1 MRSDIME
8 ITSVDETVYIMEI
21 INQLH
26 GRIIDYTN
34 RSTELNE
41 LLSSIGIELA
51 NVQVY
56 KNLNTIELKFDDL
69 IHFGYRY
76 QMFLKESEG
85 QTEVLFS
92 GKKASIEDVHLMH
105 SDISKEEFLKSYR
118 DILTILVN

>member
-1 MRSDIME
+1 MRSGIME
-8 ITSVDETVYIMEI
+8 ITSADETVYIMEI
-21 INQLH
+21 IDQLH

-51 NVQVY
+51 NIQIY
-56 KNLNTIELKFDDL
+56 KNLNTIELEFDDL

-76 QMFLKESEG
+76 QMFLKEYKG

-92 GKKASIEDVHLMH
+92 GKIVSIEDVHLMH
-105 SDISKEEFLKSYR
+105 SDIYKEEFLKSYR

>member
-1 MRSDIME
+1 ME
-8 ITSVDETVYIMEI
+8 ITSADETVYIMEI
-21 INQLH
+21 IDQLH
-26 GRIIDYTN
+26 GRVFDYTN

-92 GKKASIEDVHLMH
+92 GKIVSIEDVHLMY